1 MQFANEQQ
9 FLEHLLEEI
18 EKDRIVLPSL
28 PEVALKVR
36 EAVDK
41 GNTTASQLANL
52 IAEDAALTARLL
64 QVANSPL
71 YRARTEIT
79 NLQMAVMRLGY
90 DTVRTLMMGL
100 SLKQVFQPDSKLLA
114 SYFTEIW
121 KASVDIAA
129 LSRAMATLC
138 PDLDTEQAL
147 LAGLIHQIGK
157 LPVLSLANKSPQ
169 ISKDPQALDLLL
181 DALHTQVGE
190 VIMQK
195 WHFPESLSR
204 VVTQYNQWERKTADG
219 KADYVDL
226 VQVAHLE
233 HIAAQGEQPPVEPSQ
248 IAAFSRLGLAPDIE
262 VVEIEGIDETRML
275 FS

>member
-9 FLEHLLEEI
+9 FLDHLLDEI

-36 EAVDK
+36 EAVDQ
-41 GNTTASQLANL
+41 GNTTASQLASL

-90 DTVRTLMMGL
+90 ETVRTLMMGL
-100 SLKQVFQPDSKLLA
+100 ALKQVFQPDSKLLA
-114 SYFTEIW
+114 NYFNDTW
-121 KASVDIAA
+121 QTSVDVAA
-129 LSRAMATLC
+129 ISRAMATLC
-138 PDLDTEQAL
+138 QDLDTEQAL

-157 LPVLSLANKSPQ
+157 LPILSLANKSPE
-169 ISKDPQALDLLL
+169 ISKDPHVLDQLL
-181 DALHTQVGE
+181 DSLHTTIGE
-190 VIMQK
+190 VILFK
-195 WHFPESLSR
+195 WNFPKSLSQ
-204 VVTQYNQWERKTADG
+204 VVSQYNRWDRETEDG
-219 KADYVDL
+219 KADYTDV
-226 VQVAHLE
+226 VQVAYLE
-233 HIAAQGEQPPVEPSQ
+233 HIAAQGEAPPAEATKIS
-248 IAAFSRLGLAPDIE
+248 AFSRLGLTPDIE

>member
-1 MQFANEQQ
+1 MQFSNDQQ
-9 FLEHLLEEI
+9 FLDHLLEQI

-36 EAVDK
+36 NAVDK
-41 GNTTASQLANL
+41 GDATASQLADM

-90 DTVRTLMMGL
+90 NTVRTLMMGL
-100 SLKQVFQPDSKLLA
+100 AMKQVFQPDSQILA
-114 SYFTEIW
+114 NYFYDIW
-121 KASVDIAA
+121 QASVDVAA
-129 LSRAMATLC
+129 ISRAMATLC
-138 PDLDTEQAL
+138 PNLNNEQAL

-157 LPVLSLANKSPQ
+157 LPILSLADKSSG
-169 ISKDPQALDLLL
+169 IDKDQQTLDHLL
-181 DALHTQVGE
+181 DALHTRVGE
-190 VIMQK
+190 VIMDK
-195 WHFPESLSR
+195 WNFPDSLKQ
-204 VVTQYNQWERKTADG
+204 VVAQYNQWERQPENEE
-219 KADYVDL
+219 ADYVDL

-233 HIAAQGEQPPVEPSQ
+233 HIAAQGGQPPVEPSQ
-248 IAAFSRLGLAPDIE
+248 IAAFSRLGLAPEIE
-262 VVEIEGIDETRML
+262 VVEIEGINETREL

>member
-9 FLEHLLEEI
+9 FLDHLLEEI

-36 EAVDK
+36 DAVDK
-41 GNTTASQLANL
+41 GDASASQLATM

-90 DTVRTLMMGL
+90 NTVRTLMMGL
-100 SLKQVFQPDSKLLA
+100 AMKQVFQPDSPLLGN
-114 SYFTEIW
+114 YFYDIW
-121 KASVDIAA
+121 QTSVDVASI
-129 LSRAMATLC
+129 SRAMATLC
-138 PDLDTEQAL
+138 PGLDTEQAL

-157 LPVLSLANKSPQ
+157 LPILSLADKSTG
-169 ISKDPQALDLLL
+169 IAKDQETLGHLL
-181 DALHTQVGE
+181 DSLHPRIGE
-190 VIMQK
+190 VIMAK
-195 WHFPESLSR
+195 WNFPDTLRR
-204 VVTQYNQWERKTADG
+204 VVTEYIQWERQPEDE
-219 KADYVDL
+219 KADYVDV
-226 VQVAHLE
+226 VQVAYLE
-233 HIAAQGEQPPVEPSQ
+233 HIAAQGSQPPVEPAQ

-262 VVEIEGIDETRML
+262 VVEIEGIDETRQL

>member
-9 FLEHLLEEI
+9 FLDHLLDEI

-36 EAVDK
+36 EAVDQ
-41 GNTTASQLANL
+41 GNTTASQLASL

-90 DTVRTLMMGL
+90 ETVRTLMMGL
-100 SLKQVFQPDSKLLA
+100 ALKQVFQPDSKLLA
-114 SYFTEIW
+114 NYFNDTW
-121 KASVDIAA
+121 QTSVDVAA
-129 LSRAMATLC
+129 ISRAMATLC
-138 PDLDTEQAL
+138 QDLDTEQAL

-157 LPVLSLANKSPQ
+157 LPILSLANKSPE
-169 ISKDPQALDLLL
+169 ISKDPQVLDRLL
-181 DALHTQVGE
+181 DSLHTTIGE
-190 VIMQK
+190 VIMFK
-195 WHFPESLSR
+195 WNFPKSLSQ
-204 VVTQYNQWERKTADG
+204 VVSQYNRWDRETEDG
-219 KADYVDL
+219 KADYTDV
-226 VQVAHLE
+226 VQVAYLE
-233 HIAAQGEQPPVEPSQ
+233 HIAAQGEEPPVEPTK